1 MPHLGV
7 SASFCEKNENSSPRP
22 LQFLDLGHQLPQ
34 LTTCLDLIFLNEHRQ
49 NGHNKPS
56 SQGSFW
62 HELTHCRQRTSPHF
76 RNMGFSFVFFVFVF
90 FLICMIF
97 IYLFIY
103 YYFVTI
109 YLFIFS
115 IYEIYCQNGF
125 HTTPSA
131 QPKRCPPQYPSPT
144 LPSLPPPINSQ
155 FLLSF

>member
-7 SASFCEKNENSSPRP
+7 SASFCEKDENRSPRP

-62 HELTHCRQRTSPHF
+62 HELTHWRQRTSPHF
-76 RNMGFSFVFFVFVF
+76 RNMGFSF
-90 FLICMIF
+90 FLSF
-97 IYLFIY
+97 LFNLHGIYLFNIIFLFY
-103 YYFVTI
+103 LFI

-144 LPSLPPPINSQ
+144 LPSLPPPISPQ
-155 FLLSF
+155 FVLIF